1 MKLKV
6 GDLSVEWDARKNS
19 LNIKKH
25 NIDFKDAA
33 LIFSD
38 ENRVEIYDDLHSE
51 EEDRYI
57 VIGMVDEI
65 LFVVYTERLDS
76 LRIISARI
84 ATSSEKEIY
93 YGKNS

>member
-6 GDLSVEWDARKNS
+6 DGLSIEWDARKN
-19 LNIKKH
+19 LINIKKH
-25 NIDFKDAA
+25 HIDFRDAA
-33 LIFSD
+33 FIFSD
-38 ENRVEIYDDLHSE
+38 ENRVEIYDSLHSNA
-51 EEDRYI
+51 EDRYI

-84 ATSSEKEIY
+84 ATPSEKEIY